1 MGRLNVNVHIV
12 VLASGPFAHQ
22 LTRLTDKE
30 SRWSVQYPRIRRN
43 SAATGYVTGHWPNE
57 QRMNSIDHKSATTSA
72 LPRQPE
78 KAYSKNGLT
87 SCTFSNS
94 DEVQDLVCFSH
105 LRWKFVCQRPQ
116 HLLSRASKQWRVWY
130 VEEPEWADH
139 LRLDIRSV
147 TDRIRVVVPHLPHG
161 TDEQTAVEL
170 QRQLVDQLLQ
180 QERLTNFIA
189 WYYTP
194 MALRF
199 TDHLRARLIVYDC
212 MDQLSAFVGASPL
225 LLIQEAS
232 LMQKADL
239 VYTGGYSLF
248 EAKQNRHP
256 QVFAFPSC
264 IDFGHFAPGRDD
276 VPDPDDQRAIA
287 GPRIGFCGVIDERI
301 DMHLLGEVAR
311 NRPDWQFIMLGPV
324 VKIDP
329 ATLPQGP
336 NLHYLG
342 MKNYRDL
349 PAYFGN
355 WQVAMM
361 PFAINEATRYISPTK
376 TPEYLSAGLP
386 VVSTPI
392 RDVVRGYGGRGGVLI
407 GETPQAFDKA
417 IELAIN
423 GRNKIDW
430 QSVDAYLQEQSW
442 DATWQN
448 MQRLMNARLQEVYMN
463 Q

>member
-1 MGRLNVNVHIV
+1 
-12 VLASGPFAHQ
+12 
-22 LTRLTDKE
+22 
-30 SRWSVQYPRIRRN
+30 
-43 SAATGYVTGHWPNE
+43 
-57 QRMNSIDHKSATTSA
+57 MNYINHKSATNSA
-72 LPRQPE
+72 LQRQPE
-78 KAYSKNGLT
+78 KANVKNTLT
-87 SCTFSNS
+87 SYAFSGP

-105 LRWKFVCQRPQ
+105 LRWDFVYQRPQ

-130 VEEPEWADH
+130 VEEPVWSGQ
-139 LRLDIRSV
+139 LRLEIRSV

-161 TDEQTAVEL
+161 LDEQAAVEL
-170 QRQLVDQLLQ
+170 QRQLVDQLLA
-180 QERLTNFIA
+180 QELLTDFIA

-194 MALRF
+194 MALPF
-199 TDHLRARLIVYDC
+199 TDHLQARLTVYDC
-212 MDQLSAFVGASPL
+212 MDQLSAFSGASPL
-225 LLIQEAS
+225 LLTQEAS
-232 LMQKADL
+232 LMKKADL

-264 IDFGHFAPGRDD
+264 IDFGHFSPGRGD
-276 VPDPDDQRAIA
+276 VPDPDDQREIA
-287 GPRIGFCGVIDERI
+287 GPRIGFCGVIDERV
-301 DMHLLGEVAR
+301 DLHLLGEVVR
-311 NRPDWQFIMLGPV
+311 NRPGWQFIMLGPV

-392 RDVVRGYGGRGGVLI
+392 RDVVRGYGGRGPVLI
-407 GETPQAFDKA
+407 GETPQAFEKA

-423 GRNKIDW
+423 GRYEIDW
-430 QSVDAYLQEQSW
+430 KSVDGYLQEQSW
-442 DATWQN
+442 DNTWQH
-448 MQRLMNARLQEVYMN
+448 MQRLMNAQLQQVYITQQMN
-463 Q
+463 SGLLYD